1 MNSAVTG
8 GVPAH
13 RPTLSRLRHNNIPG
27 RVIGG
32 FLHGSVMFID
42 CGTLTR
48 AVGKTKGIKQTRKKV
63 HRAAR
68 SRHGREHSRGWT
80 SGMPETGERKHL

>member
-48 AVGKTKGIKQTRKKV
+48 AVGKTKGIKQTRKK
-63 HRAAR
+63 
-68 SRHGREHSRGWT
+68 SPQSC
-80 SGMPETGERKHL
+80 LL